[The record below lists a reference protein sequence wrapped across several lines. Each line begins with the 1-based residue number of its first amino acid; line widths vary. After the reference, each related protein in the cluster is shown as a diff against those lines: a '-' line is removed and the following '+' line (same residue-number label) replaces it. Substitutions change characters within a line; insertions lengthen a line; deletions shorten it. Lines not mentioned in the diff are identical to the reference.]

1 MHLENH
7 LGETFEIR
15 IQGNVIDSSGE
26 TVDWWFHSSVIITES
41 QKKRKTNL
49 KFLCQEDL
57 NLLFDWLKEIYAGNF
72 EKTLFQFVDGHVW
85 FRIWK
90 KGKDPIVRLFIQG
103 DKYRKFIWDWRLNL
117 DAEKKLL
124 KYSHCLLNTTKYAKN
139 QCNASIPQSLT

>member
-15 IQGNVIDSSGE
+15 IQGNVIDSAGE

-72 EKTLFQFVDGHVW
+72 DKTLFQFVGRTCMVSYLEKRKRAD
-85 FRIWK
+85 FT
-90 KGKDPIVRLFIQG
+90 LFHS
-103 DKYRKFIWDWRLNL
+103 R
-117 DAEKKLL
+117 
-124 KYSHCLLNTTKYAKN
+124 
-139 QCNASIPQSLT
+139 